1 MELDAYRREAQAF
14 TTALGREHYLHFA
27 GLKPSLEIEAIYQ
40 THAGL
45 FTPAAAETMREAR
58 APALLEFCVE
68 GLIGRATAE
77 EEAELARREADLE
90 LDVGG
95 TGVPFRRAP
104 IEQANEPDRHRRE
117 AIEAARLEA
126 IAGALDPLHERVL
139 ERGHALAG
147 ELGWSS
153 VSEMCAELS
162 GIDLPALAAQAETLL
177 AATDPAFRQVA
188 EPRLRAEAGD
198 GAVRRSD
205 LPAFFRAPS
214 LDDRFPAE
222 PLVPSLRETLEALGV
237 EARERVTLDAE
248 SRVTKSPRAFCAA
261 VRVPEEVYLVISP
274 HGGRDDYEAILH
286 EAGHAQHFAHVDH
299 RLPFERRHLGDNSV
313 TEAYAFLLQR
323 LAADPLWLGRHLG
336 AERPEDL
343 VDHAGAAKLVLVR
356 RYAAKLLY
364 EVELH
369 GSSGDRQLL
378 RRSYALRLS
387 RALGIDWPEETW
399 LADVD
404 PFFYAARYLRAWALE
419 SELARDLATE
429 LGPEWFREPEAG
441 RRLRALWAEGQ
452 PWSARELLGR
462 EPDLSA
468 LAAELATTA

>member
-27 GLKPSLEIEAIYQ
+27 GLKPSLEVEPIYQ
-40 THAGL
+40 AHAGL
-45 FTPAAAETMREAR
+45 FTPAAAETLRKAR

-68 GLIGRATAE
+68 GLIGRATAAE
-77 EEAELARREADLE
+77 AAELARREAELE
-90 LDVGG
+90 LDVEGASI
-95 TGVPFRRAP
+95 PFRRAP
-104 IEQANEPDRHRRE
+104 IDQANEPDRRRRG

-126 IAGALDPLHERVL
+126 IAGTLDPLHERIL
-139 ERGHALAG
+139 ERGQALAG

-153 VSEMCAELS
+153 VREMCAELS
-162 GIDLPALAAQAETLL
+162 GIDLRALAAQAEALL
-177 AATDPAFRQVA
+177 VATEPAFRRVA
-188 EPRLRAEAGD
+188 EPRLHAEAGD

-237 EARERVTLDAE
+237 EAPERVTLDAE
-248 SRVTKSPRAFCAA
+248 SRATKSPRAFCTAA
-261 VRVPEEVYLVISP
+261 RVPEEVYLVISP

-286 EAGHAQHFAHVDH
+286 EAGHAQHFAHVDD

-323 LAADPLWLGRHLG
+323 LATEPLWLQRHLR
-336 AERPEDL
+336 AERLEEL
-343 VDHAGAAKLVLVR
+343 LDHGRATKLVLVR

-369 GSSGDRQLL
+369 DSSGGRQML
-378 RRSYALRLS
+378 RRSYARRLS
-387 RALGIDWPEETW
+387 SALKIDWPEETW

-419 SELARDLATE
+419 SELAGDFAGE

-441 RRLRALWAEGQ
+441 RRLRDLWAEGQ

-468 LAAELATTA
+468 LSAELATTA